1 MSAASAIVADIGGT
15 NARFAVASLDT
26 FELSDIRQVLCAD
39 HPTVAGAA
47 AAYIAGL
54 KQPPPHG
61 AFAVAAPVTG
71 EDISFTNSTWSFS
84 RDELRGAAG
93 LEQLHILNDF
103 EALALS
109 LPHLPAEDLIQI
121 GGVEPVPHGTKVVLG
136 PGTGIG
142 VAGLVWSSGGWI
154 AVPSQGGHIS
164 LAARDQREFDL
175 ASRLRA
181 GRDRVSVERA
191 LSGPGLSELYGA
203 IVASHGL
210 SAEPVFASEVVVRA
224 REGDDDAAIE
234 ALDTF
239 IKWFGAFTGDAALFF
254 GARGGVYLGGG
265 IAPKMLQEIAAPG
278 FRKAFEAKG
287 RMQSFLAPIPIYVI
301 RAEFAT
307 LTGAA
312 AALRAKLAGDGD
324 GVPFDLVVCRPPN

>member
-1 MSAASAIVADIGGT
+1 MPAASAIVADIGGT

-26 FELSDIRQVLCAD
+26 LQLTEVRQLLCAD
-39 HPTVAGAA
+39 HPTIAGAA

-54 KQPPPHG
+54 KETPRHG
-61 AFAVAAPVTG
+61 AFAVAAPVIG
-71 EDISFTNSTWSFS
+71 DDISFTNSSWSFS
-84 RDELRGAAG
+84 HQELRGSAA
-93 LEQLHILNDF
+93 LEELHILNDF

-109 LPHLPAEDLIQI
+109 LPHLSAGDLVQI
-121 GGVEPVPHGTKVVLG
+121 GAGEPAPRGTKLVLG

-142 VAGLVWSSGGWI
+142 VAGLVWSSAGWV
-154 AVPSQGGHIS
+154 AVPSEGGHIS
-164 LAARDQREFDL
+164 LATSDQREFDL

-210 SAEPVFASEVVVRA
+210 SPEPIVASEVVRRA
-224 REGDDDAAIE
+224 RDGTDDAAIE

-239 IKWFGAFTGDAALFF
+239 IRWFGAFAGDAALFF

-265 IAPKMLQEIAAPG
+265 IAPKMLEEIAAPG
-278 FRKAFEAKG
+278 FRQAFEAKG

-312 AALRAKLAGDGD
+312 AALRAKLAGG
-324 GVPFDLVVCRPPN
+324 GGGASL

>member
-1 MSAASAIVADIGGT
+1 MPAASAIVADIGGT

-26 FELSDIRQVLCAD
+26 LQLSEVRQILCAD
-39 HPTVAGAA
+39 HPTVASAA

-54 KQPPPHG
+54 KEPPRHG

-71 EDISFTNSTWSFS
+71 DNISFTNSAWTFG
-84 RDELRGAAG
+84 REQLRGSTG
-93 LEQLHILNDF
+93 LEQLHVFNDF

-109 LPHLPAEDLIQI
+109 LPHLAPEDLIQI
-121 GGVEPVPHGTKVVLG
+121 GGGAPDPRGTKVVLG

-142 VAGLVWSSGGWI
+142 VAGLVWSPGGWV

-164 LAARDQREFDL
+164 LAANDQREFDL

-191 LSGPGLSELYGA
+191 LSGPGLAELYGA
-203 IVASHGL
+203 IAASHGL
-210 SAEPVFASEVVVRA
+210 GTEPVAASEVVTRA
-224 REGDDDAAIE
+224 RGGVDDAATE

-239 IKWFGAFTGDAALFF
+239 IKWFGAFAGDAALFF
-254 GARGGVYLGGG
+254 GAHGGVYLGGG
-265 IAPKMLQEIAAPG
+265 IAPKMLEEIMDPG
-278 FRKAFEAKG
+278 FRQAFEAKG
-287 RMQSFLAPIPIYVI
+287 RMQSFLAPIPVYVI

-312 AALRAKLAGDGD
+312 AALRAKLAGRDDGA
-324 GVPFDLVVCRPPN
+324 PL

>member
-1 MSAASAIVADIGGT
+1 MPAASAIVADIGGT

-26 FELSDIRQVLCAD
+26 LELSDIRQVLCAD

-84 RDELRGAAG
+84 REELRGAAG
-93 LEQLHILNDF
+93 LEALHILNDF

-109 LPHLPAEDLIQI
+109 LPHLPAEDLVQI
-121 GGVEPVPHGTKVVLG
+121 GGGEPAPHGTKLVLG

-142 VAGLVWSSGGWI
+142 VAGLVWSSAGWV
-154 AVPSQGGHIS
+154 AVPSEGGHIS
-164 LAARDQREFDL
+164 LAAHDQREFDL

-203 IVASHGL
+203 IVSSHGL
-210 SAEPVFASEVVVRA
+210 SAEPVLASEVVTRA
-224 REGDDDAAIE
+224 RDGDDDAAIE
-234 ALDTF
+234 ALETF
-239 IKWFGAFTGDAALFF
+239 IKWLGAFTGDAALFF

-265 IAPKMLQEIAAPG
+265 IAPKMLEEITAPG
-278 FRKAFEAKG
+278 FRQAFEAKG

-312 AALRAKLAGDGD
+312 AALRAKLA
-324 GVPFDLVVCRPPN
+324 VAMTTALPL

>member
-1 MSAASAIVADIGGT
+1 MPAASAIVADIGGT

-26 FELSDIRQVLCAD
+26 LQLSDVRHVLCAD
-39 HPTVAGAA
+39 HPTIAGAA

-54 KQPPPHG
+54 KQPPQHG

-71 EDISFTNSTWSFS
+71 DDISFTNSSWSFT
-84 RDELRGAAG
+84 REELRGSAG
-93 LEQLHILNDF
+93 LEALHILNDF

-109 LPHLPAEDLIQI
+109 LPHLANEDLVQI
-121 GGVEPVPHGTKVVLG
+121 GGGAPAPRGTKLVLG

-142 VAGLVWSSGGWI
+142 VAGLVWSPAGWV
-154 AVPSQGGHIS
+154 AVPSEGGHIS
-164 LAARDQREFDL
+164 LAARDQHEFDL

-191 LSGPGLSELYGA
+191 LSGPGLIELYGA
-203 IVASHGL
+203 IAASHGL
-210 SAEPVFASEVVVRA
+210 STEPVVASEVVARA
-224 REGDDDAAIE
+224 RGGVDDAATE

-239 IKWFGAFTGDAALFF
+239 IKWFGAFAGDAALFF

-265 IAPKMLQEIAAPG
+265 ISPKMLEEIMDPG
-278 FRKAFEAKG
+278 FREAFEAKG
-287 RMQSFLAPIPIYVI
+287 RMQSFLAPIPVYVI

-312 AALRAKLAGDGD
+312 AALRAKLAGRDG
-324 GVPFDLVVCRPPN
+324 GVPPLT